1 MVRQWRPYRAGGDS
15 ATPTGARPARRQRP
29 MSARRI
35 RRLATRS
42 AIRAASRIG
51 AWPRRSASSSTAWT
65 VEATIRSGDVPPRT
79 QPREGEVAEPAMLT
93 A

>member
-1 MVRQWRPYRAGGDS
+1 MSRATHPPSGHSLSHPSGLPAS
-15 ATPTGARPARRQRP
+15 A
-29 MSARRI
+29 S
-35 RRLATRS
+35 
-42 AIRAASRIG
+42 
-51 AWPRRSASSSTAWT
+51 WPRRSASSSTAWT